1 MAFNY
6 ISFIVAKQTQT
17 IQSLFFS
24 FVIIQS
30 LHSLLLYSSCHLSV
44 SFIQSSVLILPSL
57 SLSYQV
63 ICTRSLHKPSSALS
77 LSQQVIHL
85 YSFWLLASMDNLISQ
100 NGENAVNKL
109 HGKSHTPR
117 KVGFC
122 YYCQV
127 FYPNGKT
134 KYEVTQKKT
143 HTMKR
148 SFSMTS
154 GDRTIIF
161 MLSLLG
167 LSSKHNK

>member
-1 MAFNY
+1 MALNY

-17 IQSLFFS
+17 IQSLFF

-30 LHSLLLYSSCHLSV
+30 LASFCSHSAINQPLLPGHLYSV
-44 SFIQSSVLILPSL
+44 SPQTSSAPSL
-57 SLSYQV
+57 S
-63 ICTRSLHKPSSALS
+63 P
-77 LSQQVIHL
+77 QVIHL
-85 YSFWLLASMDNLISQ
+85 YSFSLLASMDKFISQ

-143 HTMKR
+143 RTMKR

-161 MLSLLG
+161 TLSLLG
-167 LSSKHNK
+167 LSSKHNQYSSNQIQYSRNPKKKL

>member
-6 ISFIVAKQTQT
+6 ISSIVAKQTQT
-17 IQSLFFS
+17 IQSLFFLSS
-24 FVIIQS
+24 FS
-30 LHSLLLYSSCHLSV
+30 LSPP
-44 SFIQSSVLILPSL
+44 SVLILPSI

-63 ICTRSLHKPSSALS
+63 ICTRSLRKPSSAPS
-77 LSQQVIHL
+77 LSPQIIHL
-85 YSFWLLASMDNLISQ
+85 YSFSLLASMDKLISQ
-100 NGENAVNKL
+100 NGENAGIKL

-143 HTMKR
+143 CTMKR
-148 SFSMTS
+148 SFSMRP
-154 GDRTIIF
+154 DNNLHVRPF
-161 MLSLLG
+161 RVQL
-167 LSSKHNK
+167 

>member
-1 MAFNY
+1 MPNKLKRF
-6 ISFIVAKQTQT
+6 
-17 IQSLFFS
+17 SLYSFS

-63 ICTRSLHKPSSALS
+63 ISTRSLHKPSSALS

-85 YSFWLLASMDNLISQ
+85 YSFSLLASMDNLISQ

-134 KYEVTQKKT
+134 MYEVTQKNT
-143 HTMKR
+143 Y
-148 SFSMTS
+148 
-154 GDRTIIF
+154 DEEIIF
-161 MLSLLG
+161 VDIWRPNNNLHVKPFKAQL
-167 LSSKHNK
+167 

>member
-1 MAFNY
+1 MLPNKLKRF
-6 ISFIVAKQTQT
+6 
-17 IQSLFFS
+17 SLYSFS

-57 SLSYQV
+57 SLSYHF
-63 ICTRSLHKPSSALS
+63 ICTRSLHKPSSAPS

-85 YSFWLLASMDNLISQ
+85 YSFSLLASMDNLISQ
-100 NGENAVNKL
+100 NGENTVNNL

-134 KYEVTQKKT
+134 KYEVTQKNT
-143 HTMKR
+143 Y
-148 SFSMTS
+148 
-154 GDRTIIF
+154 DEEIIF
-161 MLSLLG
+161 DDIWRPNNNLHVKPFRAQL
-167 LSSKHNK
+167 

>member
-1 MAFNY
+1 MLPNKLKRF
-6 ISFIVAKQTQT
+6 
-17 IQSLFFS
+17 SLYSFS

-44 SFIQSSVLILPSL
+44 SFIQSSVLFLPSL

-85 YSFWLLASMDNLISQ
+85 YSFWLLASMDNFISQ
-100 NGENAVNKL
+100 NGENAVNKFY
-109 HGKSHTPR
+109 GKSYSTQSWVLLLLPSVSPQR
-117 KVGFC
+117 E
-122 YYCQV
+122 
-127 FYPNGKT
+127 N
-134 KYEVTQKKT
+134 EVRSYTKKT